1 MRREGIVSVLLGL
14 IGLGLF
20 TWLKVSHSMG
30 DSAYVLLFAL
40 LSLTC
45 LVVNG
50 FSRLSELDLKN
61 LRLTLTK
68 IEEARADVYAKQR
81 DVIRISMQLARM
93 IAFLG
98 AFQSR
103 RMSAETLDI
112 VKRWYRT
119 QTCKLIDSLE
129 LTSEQRGTIM
139 KYSDAFARI
148 DEEEEREEI
157 ENAYFALIEDVRREV
172 ESLEANEPKR

>member
-1 MRREGIVSVLLGL
+1 MRREGIVSVILGL
-14 IGLGLF
+14 IGLALF
-20 TWLKVSHSMG
+20 TWLKVSQGMG
-30 DSAYVLLFAL
+30 DSAYVLLFAV
-40 LSLTC
+40 LSFVC

-129 LTSEQRGTIM
+129 PNYTTPIIGCRVVFRCVFVVYWRCVVVYNRVLFGRG
-139 KYSDAFARI
+139 FARGVHV
-148 DEEEEREEI
+148 
-157 ENAYFALIEDVRREV
+157 F
-172 ESLEANEPKR
+172 